1 MSNQGAILF
10 LDIDDVLCMN
20 RSYGGFDVIDAVHQ
34 RHDAPEKVF
43 AEVFDKAAC
52 AALETVHQA
61 MEGRLRYV
69 VSSTWREH
77 LDREQLVQVFLKGG
91 LGFVASALHDAWCTP
106 HQSHRGLRVDE
117 IAAWLDRFY
126 QGQPFAIVDDL
137 YSGSSLEPALA
148 NRSHPFH
155 HRVVLCEEGIGLLH
169 EHVQPLLQ
177 ALSQP
182 ISGIND
188 ISGTNDINSINGS
201 THEVQP
207 GALDDQGAQRTEGA
221 Q

>member
-1 MSNQGAILF
+1 MSHQDAVLF
-10 LDIDDVLCMN
+10 LDIDEVLCLN
-20 RSYGGFDVIDAVHQ
+20 RPYGGFDVIEAVHQ

-69 VSSTWREH
+69 VSSTWRES
-77 LDREQLVQVFLKGG
+77 LDRAQMAQVFFKGG
-91 LGFVASALHDAWCTP
+91 LGFVASSLHDAWCTP

-117 IAAWLDRFY
+117 VAAWLDGFY
-126 QGQPFAIVDDL
+126 LGEPFAIVDDL
-137 YSGSSLEPALA
+137 NSGASLEPALA
-148 NRSHPFH
+148 NQRHPFH
-155 HRVVLCEEGIGLLH
+155 HRVVLCEPGMGLQH
-169 EHVQPLLQ
+169 RHVQPLLR

-182 ISGIND
+182 VI
-188 ISGTNDINSINGS
+188 SINGINGS
-201 THEVQP
+201 SHEVQP
-207 GALDDQGAQRTEGA
+207 GALDDQGAQRTDTR